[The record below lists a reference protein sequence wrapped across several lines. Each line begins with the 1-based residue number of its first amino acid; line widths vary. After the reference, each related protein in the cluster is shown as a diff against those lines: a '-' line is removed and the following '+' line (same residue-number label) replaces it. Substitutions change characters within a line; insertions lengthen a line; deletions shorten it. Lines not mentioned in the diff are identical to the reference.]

1 MSQSAIVLPEALPRE
16 GAATL
21 EASPLDRIR
30 AVLPDLSGALRA
42 CAEYILAHTW
52 EARRLSIYEL
62 AERSGVS
69 THAVSRLARRLSY
82 SGYRELAHQ
91 LALELGRI
99 VGMAYALPDSLA
111 RDSAAGPVTG
121 PAAVVTRVLA
131 LEQQALRDTMRT
143 LDLEAATRAVNA
155 LVAAKSILIIGTGAG
170 MAAGD
175 LVAYRLTMLG
185 RRARCAGDPAT
196 ILSEIHLLE
205 PGDVVIAISY
215 HGESRTV
222 VEGLEYARQRELRT
236 ICVTAA
242 PGSSIVRWADIQL
255 AACGSEESL
264 AFGQFA
270 SRVTTVAVL
279 DAIVAAMAWVQRDTA
294 LAHAAEVTLMNQRR
308 NHGRPSGRRPRAG
321 KV

>member
-69 THAVSRLARRLSY
+69 THAVSRLARRLGY

-111 RDSAAGPVTG
+111 RDAAAGPVTG

-131 LEQQALRDTMRT
+131 LE
-143 LDLEAATRAVNA
+143 
-155 LVAAKSILIIGTGAG
+155 
-170 MAAGD
+170 
-175 LVAYRLTMLG
+175 
-185 RRARCAGDPAT
+185 
-196 ILSEIHLLE
+196 
-205 PGDVVIAISY
+205 
-215 HGESRTV
+215 
-222 VEGLEYARQRELRT
+222 
-236 ICVTAA
+236 
-242 PGSSIVRWADIQL
+242 
-255 AACGSEESL
+255 
-264 AFGQFA
+264 
-270 SRVTTVAVL
+270 
-279 DAIVAAMAWVQRDTA
+279 
-294 LAHAAEVTLMNQRR
+294 
-308 NHGRPSGRRPRAG
+308 
-321 KV
+321 